1 MRSILEKALVALIN
15 EDKDQADA
23 LFHEFVLERSR
34 QIHESL
40 RQGEDMILDENW
52 EQSLAI
58 DEMFSEADLLE
69 ADEDEGDDEVVGAE
83 GDDTVEGDDEAEGDQ
98 ADADEEA
105 EDEEDEEG
113 EDEGDEPIEDRV
125 SDLEAQLAELTAEFD
140 ALMGDEEVVGDEVMV
155 PELGD
160 DEVEEGELDITQS
173 DNGDMTITHHP
184 DDVAAMDDEQFESL
198 GESIVDELEDVS
210 VKHAEG
216 MTTDGKLPVDTKG
229 RALSNKHE
237 DRLAGEPVE
246 IKSSQHNGYERE
258 AAPKNDTMKPRR
270 NTVKKSTDGQ
280 SKVSKEGDKSAVL
293 NTGKED
299 TSALKGLF
307 DKKLAK

>member
-69 ADEDEGDDEVVGAE
+69 ADDEEGDDEEVANS
-83 GDDTVEGDDEAEGDQ
+83 DDV
-98 ADADEEA
+98 
-105 EDEEDEEG
+105 EG
-113 EDEGDEPIEDRV
+113 EDESEGDDAEGEVEAEEEDTEGEDEAADEPIEDRV

-140 ALMGDEEVVGDEVMV
+140 ALMGDEEVVGDEVTV
-155 PELGD
+155 EPEFGG
-160 DEVEEGELDITQS
+160 DEVEEGELDITQG
-173 DNGDMTITHHP
+173 DNGDLSITHHA
-184 DDVAAMDDEQFESL
+184 DDVSALDDEQFESL

-216 MTTDGKLPVDTKG
+216 MTTDGKLPVDTKS